1 MTEVRLSTLDI
12 TELENLDL
20 KTVTEN
26 GQRFYTDTE
35 GTKRYP
41 SVTTVVGLESREHIK
56 AWRKRVGEEKAN
68 KITKSATS
76 RGTTMHQHVED
87 YLRQEKDFIEFDN
100 LIHEGMFKG
109 IRPVLDEIIPLALEA
124 PMYSDNLKMA
134 GRVDCIGM
142 LDDVLCIIDFKTS
155 SKFKEDYM
163 ARPWFLQMTAYA
175 LMVEELTGK
184 KIEEI
189 VALVMLE
196 NGTFQIF
203 TANHEDYI
211 DDLCAVRLQ
220 YKNLYGI

>member
-1 MTEVRLSTLDI
+1 MTEVRLSTMDI
-12 TELENLDL
+12 TELESLDL
-20 KTVTEN
+20 KTVSEN
-26 GQRFYTDTE
+26 GQRFYVDDK
-35 GTKRYP
+35 GDKYP
-41 SVTTVVGLESREHIK
+41 SVTTVVGLESREQIK
-56 AWRKRVGEEKAN
+56 LWRKRVGEEKAN

-87 YLRQEKDFIEFDN
+87 YLRKEKDFIEFDN

-124 PMYSDNLKMA
+124 PMYSDKLKMA
-134 GRVDCIGM
+134 GRVDCIGF
-142 LDDVLCIIDFKTS
+142 LDDALCIIDFKTS

-175 LMVEELTGK
+175 IMVEELTGK

-196 NGTFQIF
+196 NGHFQIF
-203 TANHEDYI
+203 QANHEDYI
-211 DDLCAVRLQ
+211 DDLCSVRLQ

>member
-1 MTEVRLSTLDI
+1 MTEVRLSTMDI
-12 TELENLDL
+12 TDLESLDL
-20 KTVTEN
+20 KTVSEN
-26 GQRFYTDTE
+26 GQRFYVDDK
-35 GTKRYP
+35 GDKYP
-41 SVTTVVGLESREHIK
+41 SVTTVVGLESREQIK
-56 AWRKRVGEEKAN
+56 LWRKRVGEEKAN
-68 KITKSATS
+68 QITKSATS

-87 YLRQEKDFIEFDN
+87 YLRKEKDFIEFDN

-124 PMYSDNLKMA
+124 PMYSDKLKMA
-134 GRVDCIGM
+134 GRVDCIGF
-142 LDDVLCIIDFKTS
+142 LDDALCIIDFKTS

-175 LMVEELTGK
+175 IMVEELTGK

-196 NGTFQIF
+196 NGHFQIF

-211 DDLCAVRLQ
+211 DDLCTVRLQ

>member
-1 MTEVRLSTLDI
+1 MTEVRLSTMDI
-12 TELENLDL
+12 TDLESLDL
-20 KTVTEN
+20 KTVSEN
-26 GQRFYTDTE
+26 GQRFYVDDK
-35 GTKRYP
+35 GDKYP
-41 SVTTVVGLESREHIK
+41 SVTTVVGLESREQIK
-56 AWRKRVGEEKAN
+56 LWRKRVGEEKAN
-68 KITKSATS
+68 QITKSATS

-87 YLRQEKDFIEFDN
+87 YLRKEKDFIEFDN

-124 PMYSDNLKMA
+124 PMYSDKLKMA
-134 GRVDCIGM
+134 GRVDCIGF
-142 LDDVLCIIDFKTS
+142 LDDALCIIDFKTS

-175 LMVEELTGK
+175 IMVEELTGK

-196 NGTFQIF
+196 NGHFQIF
-203 TANHEDYI
+203 IANHEDYI
-211 DDLCAVRLQ
+211 DDLCSVRLQ

>member
-12 TELENLDL
+12 TELEDLDL

-35 GTKRYP
+35 GTKKYP
-41 SVTTVVGLESREHIK
+41 SVTTVVGLESRKHIK
-56 AWRKRVGEEKAN
+56 AWRKRIGEEKAN

-124 PMYSDNLKMA
+124 PMY
-134 GRVDCIGM
+134 
-142 LDDVLCIIDFKTS
+142 
-155 SKFKEDYM
+155 
-163 ARPWFLQMTAYA
+163 
-175 LMVEELTGK
+175 
-184 KIEEI
+184 
-189 VALVMLE
+189 
-196 NGTFQIF
+196 
-203 TANHEDYI
+203 
-211 DDLCAVRLQ
+211 
-220 YKNLYGI
+220 

>member
-1 MTEVRLSTLDI
+1 MTEVRLSTMDI
-12 TELENLDL
+12 TDLESLDL
-20 KTVTEN
+20 KTVSEN
-26 GQRFYTDTE
+26 GQRFYVDDK
-35 GTKRYP
+35 GDKYP
-41 SVTTVVGLESREHIK
+41 SVTTVVGLESREQIK
-56 AWRKRVGEEKAN
+56 LWRKRVGEEKAN
-68 KITKSATS
+68 QITKSATS

-87 YLRQEKDFIEFDN
+87 YLRKEKDFIEFDN

-124 PMYSDNLKMA
+124 PMYSDKLKMA
-134 GRVDCIGM
+134 GRVDCIGF
-142 LDDVLCIIDFKTS
+142 LDDALCIIDFKTS

-175 LMVEELTGK
+175 IMVEELTGK

-196 NGTFQIF
+196 NGHFQIF

-211 DDLCAVRLQ
+211 DDLCSVRLQ

>member
-1 MTEVRLSTLDI
+1 MTEVRLSTMDI
-12 TELENLDL
+12 TDLESLDL
-20 KTVTEN
+20 KTVSEN
-26 GQRFYTDTE
+26 GQRFYVDDK
-35 GTKRYP
+35 GDKYP
-41 SVTTVVGLESREHIK
+41 SVTTVVGLESREQIK
-56 AWRKRVGEEKAN
+56 LWRKRVGEKKAN
-68 KITKSATS
+68 QITKSATS

-87 YLRQEKDFIEFDN
+87 YLRKEKDFIEFDN

-124 PMYSDNLKMA
+124 PMYSDKLKMA
-134 GRVDCIGM
+134 GRVDCIGF
-142 LDDVLCIIDFKTS
+142 LDDALCIIDFKTS

-175 LMVEELTGK
+175 IMVEELTGK

-196 NGTFQIF
+196 NGHFQIF

-211 DDLCAVRLQ
+211 DDLCSVRLQ